1 MVFPCRK
8 HVALPAHFVFFPFF
22 LPVEHPNHFR
32 CPPFY
37 YTVRCWNVV
46 VVPLYTILSFY
57 FICTGQVNDAFHP
70 SAVTGC
76 TCSSVSVGQPL
87 VKRSTNFFSFLF
99 PASVRQSIDPF
110 RAVFLFLQMKIP
122 PMLRREIVL
131 RPCSRSK
138 WLPARI
144 SPFPGTSGVR
154 VALSLS
160 LTWRQCC
167 RHDSTSLTQNL
178 NLHPLSLYSWEIVG
192 VSGVRTW
199 FFSSS
204 ALCPFSWDFSFP
216 FKRGEEEEERKKSGE
231 VHHLLSFSH
240 GSYSLAPLKKE
251 RKKSFPSFLSFVCYY
266 TNTEREKNHRP
277 KSLPKGA
284 GYPSLKKRR
293 EEKKFAVVIRLRTAP
308 KRSLVSVDI
317 RSDSSGAPVAVWNN
331 KSIKKLVLT
340 GCGRFLGSQS
350 LEKGLVQRVDV
361 FDGLFDDLHLF
372 VCLLSVSW
380 AV

>member
-1 MVFPCRK
+1 MQEACCLAR
-8 HVALPAHFVFFPFF
+8 PFCFLSLLF

-154 VALSLS
+154 VALSL
-160 LTWRQCC
+160 TWSRRQCC

-216 FKRGEEEEERKKSGE
+216 FKRGEEEEEEKKKIRWGSPS
-231 VHHLLSFSH
+231 VVLFPRLLLSRSPQK
-240 GSYSLAPLKKE
+240 GKK
-251 RKKSFPSFLSFVCYY
+251 KKSFPSFLSFVCYY
-266 TNTEREKNHRP
+266 TNTEREREEPQTEITSKRGGI
-277 KSLPKGA
+277 SLTQ
-284 GYPSLKKRR
+284 KKRR

-317 RSDSSGAPVAVWNN
+317 GSDSSGAPVAVWNN
-331 KSIKKLVLT
+331 KSIKKTSTHWMWPIPGLSIA
-340 GCGRFLGSQS
+340 G
-350 LEKGLVQRVDV
+350 KGPRAKSRCIWWPLRWLAPVCV
-361 FDGLFDDLHLF
+361 FVIG
-372 VCLLSVSW
+372 
-380 AV
+380 

>member
-1 MVFPCRK
+1 MQEACCLAR
-8 HVALPAHFVFFPFF
+8 PFCFLSLLF

-87 VKRSTNFFSFLF
+87 VKRSTNFFLF
-99 PASVRQSIDPF
+99 PAVRQSIDPF

-154 VALSLS
+154 VALSL
-160 LTWRQCC
+160 TWSRRQCC

-216 FKRGEEEEERKKSGE
+216 FKRGEEEEEEKKKIRWGSPS
-231 VHHLLSFSH
+231 VVLFPRLLLSRSPQKGKKKKVSLRFS
-240 GSYSLAPLKKE
+240 
-251 RKKSFPSFLSFVCYY
+251 LSCV
-266 TNTEREKNHRP
+266 TILTQREREKNHRP

-331 KSIKKLVLT
+331 KSIKKKLVLT

>member
-1 MVFPCRK
+1 MTLVLHVFHVLPAETVRPLALIVFPCRK

-138 WLPARI
+138 
-144 SPFPGTSGVR
+144 
-154 VALSLS
+154 
-160 LTWRQCC
+160 
-167 RHDSTSLTQNL
+167 
-178 NLHPLSLYSWEIVG
+178 
-192 VSGVRTW
+192 
-199 FFSSS
+199 
-204 ALCPFSWDFSFP
+204 
-216 FKRGEEEEERKKSGE
+216 
-231 VHHLLSFSH
+231 
-240 GSYSLAPLKKE
+240 
-251 RKKSFPSFLSFVCYY
+251 
-266 TNTEREKNHRP
+266 
-277 KSLPKGA
+277 
-284 GYPSLKKRR
+284 
-293 EEKKFAVVIRLRTAP
+293 
-308 KRSLVSVDI
+308 
-317 RSDSSGAPVAVWNN
+317 
-331 KSIKKLVLT
+331 
-340 GCGRFLGSQS
+340 
-350 LEKGLVQRVDV
+350 
-361 FDGLFDDLHLF
+361 
-372 VCLLSVSW
+372 
-380 AV
+380 